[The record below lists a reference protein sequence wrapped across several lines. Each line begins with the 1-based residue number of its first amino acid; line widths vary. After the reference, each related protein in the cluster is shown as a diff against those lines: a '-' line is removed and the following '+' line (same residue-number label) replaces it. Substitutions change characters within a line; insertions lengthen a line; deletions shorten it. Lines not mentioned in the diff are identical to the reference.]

1 VLHERATSKGSIVI
15 KASRIIFLSLL
26 DMKDD
31 ELMSKTIRE
40 EKKKRRNPRAYAL
53 QKKKRNDE

>member
-1 VLHERATSKGSIVI
+1 
-15 KASRIIFLSLL
+15 
-26 DMKDD
+26 MKDD

-53 QKKKRNDE
+53 QKKKETMNKSQRKCRL

>member
-15 KASRIIFLSLL
+15 KASRIIFLSIL

-31 ELMSKTIRE
+31 ELMSKTIRKE
-40 EKKKRRNPRAYAL
+40 RKIEETQMHMLCEKKKR
-53 QKKKRNDE
+53 